1 MSRDQ
6 HPFREHALFN
16 LPPCSCSVHPD
27 ETWLRLSRQINVKL
41 QQLKSRQ
48 VQLRQALQRKPGH
61 QIRLGKAQ
69 VVNHLQLLV
78 VVDVVE
84 DEGVE
89 DKEVSDLQLFTT
101 CLPN

>member
-1 MSRDQ
+1 M
-6 HPFREHALFN
+6 
-16 LPPCSCSVHPD
+16 
-27 ETWLRLSRQINVKL
+27 
-41 QQLKSRQ
+41 
-48 VQLRQALQRKPGH
+48 
-61 QIRLGKAQ
+61 
-69 VVNHLQLLV
+69 VNHLQLLV